1 MPRIVTSRKP
11 ARRGGNSGDG
21 TVRALAIAVVAI
33 CVVFLCHRHF
43 RWQDRAPSADDTP
56 ATASGGAVA
65 TPAQASVRGTVAESA
80 PVAEAATTPNTGAAA
95 GGGASAVKTETPA
108 RPGKDTGDKADDGIA
123 NSSAA
128 EMPAPIQPRMERQF
142 FDNEVENTLAV
153 ISRPGVNFFDNPP
166 RVEMTMDEVVA
177 FLRRPVEIGEDDDE
191 ETIAAKERTADFKSR
206 ALKAIEEDGLTFD
219 QFVRDVVAVRREQ
232 YEMREDA
239 RLEMVRLLEEEG
251 EGAARE
257 YLNSVNEAL
266 REQGLSEIAMP
277 RHLIERLAR

>member
-1 MPRIVTSRKP
+1 MPRIVTSRKA
-11 ARRGGNSGDG
+11 ARRGRNSSDG
-21 TVRALAIAVVAI
+21 TVRALAIAVVAL
-33 CVVFLCHRHF
+33 CGAFLCHRHF
-43 RWQDRAPSADDTP
+43 RWHGQVDSADTTP
-56 ATASGGAVA
+56 PPTPGLAAAAPARTSGTGPAAGEAPVEGTA
-65 TPAQASVRGTVAESA
+65 TP
-80 PVAEAATTPNTGAAA
+80 PNAGAA
-95 GGGASAVKTETPA
+95 GGGASAAAANAPD
-108 RPGKDTGDKADDGIA
+108 RNGKSAGEKAGGGIA
-123 NSSAA
+123 HPSAT
-128 EMPAPIQPRMERQF
+128 ESPAPLQPRMERQF
-142 FDNEVENTLAV
+142 FDNDVENTLAV

-191 ETIAAKERTADFKSR
+191 EAIAAKERTADFKSR

-257 YLNSVNEAL
+257 YLNSVNDAL
-266 REQGLSEIAMP
+266 REQGLDEIVMP